1 MLYHLKNQSKYVY
14 IRIHIHYINIYI
26 QFNYIKWKF

>member
-1 MLYHLKNQSKYVY
+1 MFYHLKNQSKYVY
-14 IRIHIHYINIYI
+14 IHIHIHYINIYI

>member
-1 MLYHLKNQSKYVY
+1 MLYRLKNQSKYVY
-14 IRIHIHYINIYI
+14 IHIHIHYINIYI